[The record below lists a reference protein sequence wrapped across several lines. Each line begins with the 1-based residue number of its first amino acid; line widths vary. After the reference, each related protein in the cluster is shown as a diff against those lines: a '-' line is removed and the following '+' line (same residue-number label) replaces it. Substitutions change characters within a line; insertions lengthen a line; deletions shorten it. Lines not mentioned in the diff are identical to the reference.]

1 MNADSGM
8 MVPVRCAWNA
18 WQTVEVRLDDL
29 QNVHWYQPQGAP
41 RPMLHAYV
49 DCTKTGGRI
58 AHDCRTTPAPHR
70 LLVCVLKRQ
79 ATPPAYSALVGR
91 AAHASAS
98 SLTPQAAASSLTP
111 QAAASSLTP
120 QAAASSLTPQA
131 LKA

>member
-1 MNADSGM
+1 MNADTGM

-58 AHDCRTTPAPHR
+58 AHDCRTTPPPHR

-79 ATPPAYSALVGR
+79 ATPPAYSALVGLAAQAGDGTR
-91 AAHASAS
+91 AI
-98 SLTPQAAASSLTP
+98 TIG
-111 QAAASSLTP
+111 
-120 QAAASSLTPQA
+120 
-131 LKA
+131 